1 MKKPSWPAA
10 ILQLVIRALRWAIA
24 LVLLLFFA
32 GPLVV
37 STLSLKRGN
46 PVIDFIHSGRA
57 YIDTVVAPALRS
69 YVPTK
74 FGKEDWTAWILIG
87 ALLVLFTVL
96 GAIQV
101 RIKRSLSR
109 TDVRR
114 ATDQWKNKMQ
124 VPAQSRIAADLD
136 AKIKKLQLSS
146 KNIDHQEL
154 LNRLRLM
161 RT

>member
-10 ILQLVIRALRWAIA
+10 ILQFVIKALRWAIA

-37 STLSLKRGN
+37 STLNLKRGN
-46 PVIDFIHSGRA
+46 QVIDFIHTGRA
-57 YIDTVVAPALRS
+57 YIDTQVAPVVRS

-74 FGKEDWTAWILIG
+74 FGKEDWTVWIMAG
-87 ALLVLFTVL
+87 ALIALFAVL

-101 RIKRSLSR
+101 RIKRSL
-109 TDVRR
+109 
-114 ATDQWKNKMQ
+114 
-124 VPAQSRIAADLD
+124 
-136 AKIKKLQLSS
+136 LSS
-146 KNIDHQEL
+146 SWWSMFL
-154 LNRLRLM
+154 LESCSFLILASRSAAMRDWAGTCILFFHWSVARRTSVRLRLRLM